1 MTEMRTLIGIIVGGL
16 VGLLFSEA
24 DDPIS
29 LLIGVGLAV
38 GLSYAAC
45 KIAEAILCA

>member
-1 MTEMRTLIGIIVGGL
+1 MAEMRILIGVIVGGL
-16 VGLLFSEA
+16 VGLLFSGA

-29 LLIGVGLAV
+29 FLIGVGMAV